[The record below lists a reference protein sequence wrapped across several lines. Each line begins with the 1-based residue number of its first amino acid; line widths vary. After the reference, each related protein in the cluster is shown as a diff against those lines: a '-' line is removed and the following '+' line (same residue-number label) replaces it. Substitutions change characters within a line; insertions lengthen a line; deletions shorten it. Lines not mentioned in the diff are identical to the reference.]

1 MPEGGMNGELTALRE
16 EENLKTFF
24 EILEISM
31 KNPTVPVSFRTNES

>member
-1 MPEGGMNGELTALRE
+1 MNGELTALRE